1 MEIANVSFRID
12 KKLKQDAEKLFNDMG
27 MSMTTAF
34 NIFLRQTVRER
45 RLPFNVTT
53 QEFNNDTLNAI
64 KEAERLAE
72 DPNAKRYTLEEA
84 LKELKNND

>member
-84 LKELKNND
+84 LKELK